1 MTVVN
6 KTKNISIITAG
17 FGETG
22 NHELEDN
29 IAKKCK
35 EHGIRILG
43 PNCLGHISTFNNLNA
58 SFADGFPSKGNV
70 AFISQSGAYCSAMLD
85 WAKEKEIGFSHFIS
99 IGNKADLS
107 ETDLLNAIKDDKNTK
122 AFVFYLETLKDGQ
135 EFLKVSREVNLIKP
149 IVVLEPGKSSK
160 AQAASLSHT
169 GSLVPNYRV
178 LEQAYLHAGIAQV
191 YTTREMFG
199 LLEILQY
206 AKHHEFDGKVAL
218 ITNAGGVGVL
228 TSDLCEDNGHRQ
240 AK

>member
-107 ETDLLNAIKDDKNTK
+107 ETDLLNAIKVIRIPKP
-122 AFVFYLETLKDGQ
+122 LSSTLKH
-135 EFLKVSREVNLIKP
+135 SRTD
-149 IVVLEPGKSSK
+149 KSSLK
-160 AQAASLSHT
+160 
-169 GSLVPNYRV
+169 
-178 LEQAYLHAGIAQV
+178 YLG
-191 YTTREMFG
+191 R
-199 LLEILQY
+199 
-206 AKHHEFDGKVAL
+206 L
-218 ITNAGGVGVL
+218 I
-228 TSDLCEDNGHRQ
+228 
-240 AK
+240 